1 MKILQALHCFGS
13 CVYYLTQLIII
24 LQTSKIND
32 LVALGIHYIYP
43 FYRPFPWRV
52 VFCFSECPLD
62 WLIVYCLMSYSGLFH
77 SSIDINF
84 WWRSVGCMPSF
95 WAYNPWA
102 GKDRAYRH
110 TGPRVSRSH
119 LVDRPIDC
127 CSLVL
132 YDKQGVPSILTNFPT
147 SNILHTLNFFSL
159 SLKE

>member
-24 LQTSKIND
+24 LQTSQIND
-32 LVALGIHYIYP
+32 LVALGIHYISGIP
-43 FYRPFPWRV
+43 LLQAIFPRRV

-95 WAYNPWA
+95 WAYNSWA
-102 GKDRAYRH
+102 VRIAPTVTRGRGFRGLIWWTAPLTVVALSCTTSKSA
-110 TGPRVSRSH
+110 
-119 LVDRPIDC
+119 
-127 CSLVL
+127 L
-132 YDKQGVPSILTNFPT
+132 YPNQFP
-147 SNILHTLNFFSL
+147 HEQHFAHA
-159 SLKE
+159 